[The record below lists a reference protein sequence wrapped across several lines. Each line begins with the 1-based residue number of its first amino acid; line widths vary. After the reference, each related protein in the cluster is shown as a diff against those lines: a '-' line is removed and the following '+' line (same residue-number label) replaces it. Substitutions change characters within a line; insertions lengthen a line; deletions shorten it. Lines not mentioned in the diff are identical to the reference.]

1 LSCGRPRRRRPYR
14 SCQVKRHRR
23 GKVLRK
29 ELQTADRNL
38 EQRVASVDQVGQEL
52 SGLQL
57 QLQGKVEELRGAQT
71 DQQQA
76 FHGLSDSVCGLKVT
90 VQSLLA
96 ALARHAEQGLKLG
109 EKLSDLHTE
118 VGLRNTSSLESLD
131 QVRQQ
136 LGTQCQQTK
145 ELLGLQVLG
154 TRQEQESRILAAFRD
169 EAGPSR
175 EVSRNTH
182 KPCTRRWSNML
193 WQQGRTG
200 VRSLSSARP

>member
-1 LSCGRPRRRRPYR
+1 MSCGRPRRRRPYR

-76 FHGLSDSVCGLKVT
+76 FHGLSDSVGGLKVT
-90 VQSLLA
+90 VQSL
-96 ALARHAEQGLKLG
+96 
-109 EKLSDLHTE
+109 
-118 VGLRNTSSLESLD
+118 LESLD

-193 WQQGRTG
+193 GQQGRTG